1 MFSSR
6 VRSPFGAPVADYATA
21 QLEGNV
27 NRHITVATL
36 VLFSTAV
43 LAAAQTP
50 DQPQT
55 PAPTASQQNPTSVT
69 TTVTTTLVGCL
80 YREDEIP
87 GRTPNVTERAGILE
101 DYILADAAT
110 KIDRAEP
117 GATSGTSGTVP
128 ASGRMYKIENIPDE
142 RLKALLRKKVEVTGR
157 IDPQRA
163 QAPGRPGS
171 ATGAPTPDVG
181 PSPDRIN
188 LPEFEASSI
197 REISGQCPA
206 KPALRQ

>member
-1 MFSSR
+1 MISSTTPHVPWSAGCKAR
-6 VRSPFGAPVADYATA
+6 AQVEATVTKSIPA
-21 QLEGNV
+21 L
-27 NRHITVATL
+27 TL
-36 VLFSTAV
+36 ILSTAALV
-43 LAAAQTP
+43 AAQTP
-50 DQPQT
+50 DPPQ
-55 PAPTASQQNPTSVT
+55 AQKPTQETVT

-80 YREDEIP
+80 YKEDQIP
-87 GRTPNVTERAGILE
+87 GRTPNVAERAGILE
-101 DYILADAAT
+101 DYILADATMKTDQAKGAAT
-110 KIDRAEP
+110 
-117 GATSGTSGTVP
+117 GTSGTLP
-128 ASGRMYKIENIPDE
+128 ASGGIYKIEKIADE
-142 RLKALLRKKVEVTGR
+142 KLKALVGKKVEVTGR

-206 KPALRQ
+206 KPTMRQ